1 MFSSAAG
8 RVARAPATLPPPSVC
23 AFARPAAL
31 AAAQQPFVRPGGH
44 QRRLSSSKASI
55 PPDGS
60 NANGSSSAQQA
71 SARKVTGRAG
81 RKRSAATPPAMALN
95 VPHVPPTDYLQK
107 PGTYASDL
115 SRCVK
120 LTQST
125 EVKISSFFSLH
136 RPISLDHPIP
146 PVATKSS
153 FESIFTPRSP
163 FASKTTVE
171 NIQTLS
177 SGIES
182 LEAALAVHEKQGSAE
197 EATQTEGHH
206 PDGTLQAARD
216 QLMSRFIPFQPPP
229 PPVPFGQATES
240 QPASAIMENIA
251 TAPAQIKKRAWSTA
265 VVVTESTDASGNR
278 TYSATTAP
286 MVEIEEAQEVEQP
299 QVRQPF
305 LDRMTQRQQT
315 NNRSRDM
322 LAISVKRQRKLK
334 MKKHKYKKLMKRTRL
349 LRRKL
354 DRL

>member
-107 PGTYASDL
+107 P
-115 SRCVK
+115 
-120 LTQST
+120 

-299 QVRQPF
+299 QPGYAGHQREEAEETEDEEAQVQEAHEEDEAVAKETRQTMIDLQYGVIRVLGMVGVRACGVDLQG
-305 LDRMTQRQQT
+305 
-315 NNRSRDM
+315 
-322 LAISVKRQRKLK
+322 RKAS
-334 MKKHKYKKLMKRTRL
+334 
-349 LRRKL
+349 
-354 DRL
+354 